1 LPFHE
6 VKNILCY
13 SDTGLIPQRIPRD
26 QRKELSKT
34 FRNKDGV
41 NAYNQEAVAVSKGF
55 SFKASDRTDD
65 CGVVASSDI
74 SFGGILQKFV
84 SCSLVDDFQNSLQD
98 SKYNNYAGMSAIANK
113 LGVISTHRNIRSS
126 SSQVPLDWYSLRNS
140 HGFASYLDPS
150 EYGFLRNLKHAFQ
163 NIVRRCTTMNG
174 LMQQLENL
182 GHTPANHVDGLN
194 VELFDFQRE
203 AVGWALEREQ
213 EGGVEKFLWTKL
225 PEQSLEVTKGRPKSV
240 QLYYSPVLDLFRVD
254 EPPDVRGGLIA
265 AQMGLG

>member
-1 LPFHE
+1 
-6 VKNILCY
+6 
-13 SDTGLIPQRIPRD
+13 
-26 QRKELSKT
+26 
-34 FRNKDGV
+34 
-41 NAYNQEAVAVSKGF
+41 
-55 SFKASDRTDD
+55 
-65 CGVVASSDI
+65 
-74 SFGGILQKFV
+74 
-84 SCSLVDDFQNSLQD
+84 
-98 SKYNNYAGMSAIANK
+98 
-113 LGVISTHRNIRSS
+113 
-126 SSQVPLDWYSLRNS
+126 
-140 HGFASYLDPS
+140 
-150 EYGFLRNLKHAFQ
+150 
-163 NIVRRCTTMNG
+163 MNG